1 MSKASPPAQTRAKP
15 LSSFS
20 FIIKNSTPQT
30 EIGLWGV
37 AFMSSYIHR
46 KADACTSS
54 KELYEVYR
62 MLCEE
67 NSLNAIKPRGFSDA
81 LIANQR
87 RYNLESTSNIV
98 NSSGRRVRGF
108 VGIEVLVQPD
118 LSPNGWRAAIKPESD
133 AGHRSLRLADN
144 DKISR
149 KGHRTAP
156 RCCRCPFLY
165 CCHSAHRQVTKECPP
180 TNGAESPR

>member
-1 MSKASPPAQTRAKP
+1 MHSH
-15 LSSFS
+15 
-20 FIIKNSTPQT
+20 
-30 EIGLWGV
+30 
-37 AFMSSYIHR
+37 IHR

-87 RYNLESTSNIV
+87 KYNLESTSNIV

-108 VGIEVLVQPD
+108 VAIEVLVQPD
-118 LSPNGWRAAIKPESD
+118 LSPQW
-133 AGHRSLRLADN
+133 LASC
-144 DKISR
+144 DKTR
-149 KGHRTAP
+149 KRCRT
-156 RCCRCPFLY
+156 
-165 CCHSAHRQVTKECPP
+165 
-180 TNGAESPR
+180 